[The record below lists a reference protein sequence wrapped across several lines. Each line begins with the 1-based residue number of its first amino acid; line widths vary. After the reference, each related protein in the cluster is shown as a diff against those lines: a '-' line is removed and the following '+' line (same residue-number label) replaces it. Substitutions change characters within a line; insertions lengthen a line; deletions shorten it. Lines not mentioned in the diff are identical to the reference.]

1 MSTDAAHILFPNDA
15 PTSSQPPEW
24 FKAQHAAAEQRL
36 MGQHRQDDGA
46 RAAAT
51 MFPSE
56 AKGAVS
62 GEARPPAGHDPD
74 ADAAEKLFKEDATQ
88 FDAKPVSDF
97 MSGFAQSAIAD
108 GDIDRAHE
116 LESASEALAADF
128 RAAGASSDDV
138 REALDIMREHQ
149 GNTVAGPVSAEAL
162 EAGYASGMAALADEG
177 VTSADLNAARAF
189 ISDLE
194 KIAPGTIRSLEA
206 TGAGNDPRLIRKA
219 VAEAKRRGYR

>member
-1 MSTDAAHILFPNDA
+1 MSSVASCNA
-15 PTSSQPPEW
+15 P
-24 FKAQHAAAEQRL
+24 
-36 MGQHRQDDGA
+36 
-46 RAAAT
+46 
-51 MFPSE
+51 
-56 AKGAVS
+56 
-62 GEARPPAGHDPD
+62 
-74 ADAAEKLFKEDATQ
+74 
-88 FDAKPVSDF
+88 
-97 MSGFAQSAIAD
+97 
-108 GDIDRAHE
+108 
-116 LESASEALAADF
+116 
-128 RAAGASSDDV
+128 DV